1 MILLAWLLILFS
13 RSFYY
18 FCIFILLKAKL
29 LFFCPNQKYLD
40 FSNFKFEI
48 VNMYFHS
55 EICQV
60 KKIW

>member
-1 MILLAWLLILFS
+1 M
-13 RSFYY
+13 
-18 FCIFILLKAKL
+18 LLKAKL

-48 VNMYFHS
+48 VNIYFHS
-55 EICQV
+55 EIFQV